1 MRSAYFK
8 RGGLTTFLLII
19 IGNGVQILAHHPEK
33 AKRLT
38 RAKANGM
45 SISEACA
52 TIMKPPSPLVR
63 ALLFV
68 QL

>member
-1 MRSAYFK
+1 M
-8 RGGLTTFLLII
+8 
-19 IGNGVQILAHHPEK
+19 VQILAHHPEK

-52 TIMKPPSPLVR
+52 TIIKPPSPLVR